1 MSRRLHRLTNH
12 HQGRRMPEQAAAPQ
26 PITIPLTDAQ
36 RVRLARISTGSFQ
49 IENKTGGPV
58 NYAVTFIGNK

>member
-1 MSRRLHRLTNH
+1 
-12 HQGRRMPEQAAAPQ
+12 MPEQAAAPQ